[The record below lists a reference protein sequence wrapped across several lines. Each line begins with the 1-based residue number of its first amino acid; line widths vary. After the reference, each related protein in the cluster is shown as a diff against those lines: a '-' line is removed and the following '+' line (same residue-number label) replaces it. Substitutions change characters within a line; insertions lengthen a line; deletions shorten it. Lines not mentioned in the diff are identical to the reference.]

1 VPSNKISNEIV
12 EYDFNSGQSDAS
24 GHGIMETKGV
34 VGSAVNSGNTLV
46 VIRAT
51 ADDSASVDCF
61 NFLSNSWKKLPSAI
75 KARLFSSAVTTTGT
89 FYSNVIIVLEI

>member
-1 VPSNKISNEIV
+1 MPSNKISNEIV
-12 EYDFNSGQSDAS
+12 EYDYKSGQSKVLVV
-24 GHGIMETKGV
+24 METKGV
-34 VGSAVNSGNTLV
+34 VCSAVYSGNTLV
-46 VIRAT
+46 VISAT

-75 KARLFSSAVTTTGT
+75 KARLFASAVTTTGT